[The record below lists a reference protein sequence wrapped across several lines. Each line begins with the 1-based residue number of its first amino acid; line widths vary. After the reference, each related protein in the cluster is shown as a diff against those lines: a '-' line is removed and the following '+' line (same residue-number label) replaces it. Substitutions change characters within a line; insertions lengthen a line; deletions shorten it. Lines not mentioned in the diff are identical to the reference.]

1 MSNLL
6 KTGKNVNTLLMESW
20 TDQERL
26 LQERLA
32 QRKLRK
38 LQGLSEQEINDIEFK
53 EDQTIDEDIR
63 KSFSGSMLE
72 SLQVIV

>member
-6 KTGKNVNTLLMESW
+6 KTGKNVTTLLMESW

-38 LQGLSEQEINDIEFK
+38 LQGLSEPEINDIEFK

>member
-6 KTGKNVNTLLMESW
+6 KTGKNVTTLLMESW